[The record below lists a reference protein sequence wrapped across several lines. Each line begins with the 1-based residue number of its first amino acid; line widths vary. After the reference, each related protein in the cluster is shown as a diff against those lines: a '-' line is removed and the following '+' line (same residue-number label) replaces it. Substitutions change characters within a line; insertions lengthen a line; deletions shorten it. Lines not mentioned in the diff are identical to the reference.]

1 MNTKYLFIASFLIVS
16 LHLSAQLVEPKTP
29 EATEDWSSA
38 PKVIPAGN
46 IKIDIPSDA
55 VILLG
60 NNTNTWVKND
70 GSPAEWSFENGILT
84 VKPGTGDIYSKHKFE
99 DCHLHLEWRSPLVI
113 KGEGQ
118 GRGNSGIFL
127 QSRYEIQILD
137 SYNNETYYNGQAGS
151 IYKQKPPLWNAC
163 AKSGEWNTYDIIYKA
178 PEFDLFGNKLKSA
191 LVTVI
196 HNGIVIQNNQVIEG
210 TTEYIGFPKNAVH
223 GGAPFIL
230 QDHGDLVSFRNI
242 WVRKL

>member
-1 MNTKYLFIASFLIVS
+1 MFRQFLLIQSFIFIS
-16 LHLSAQLVEPKTP
+16 LLLSAQLAEPKTP
-29 EATEDWSSA
+29 EATEDWSIA
-38 PKVIPAGN
+38 PKVIPASN
-46 IKIDIPSDA
+46 IKLDIPSDA
-55 VILLG
+55 IILLG
-60 NNTNTWVKND
+60 NGINTWVKQD
-70 GSPAEWSFENGILT
+70 GRPTDWTYENGVLT
-84 VKPGTGDIYSKHKFE
+84 VKPGTGDIYSKQKFE

-151 IYKQKPPLWNAC
+151 IYKQKPPLGNAC
-163 AKSGEWNTYDIIYKA
+163 AKSGEWNTYDIIYRA
-178 PEFDLFGNKLKSA
+178 PEFDLFGTKLKSA

-196 HNGIVIQNNQVIEG
+196 HNGIVVQNNQVIEG
-210 TTEYIGFPKNAVH
+210 TTEYIGFPKNSVH
-223 GGAPFIL
+223 GGAPFML